1 MIRERERTAV
11 SGWVMAPALLV
22 AVAGSITGLI
32 MTITRMGNAGRF
44 DVAFVFWIL
53 GIVLCVILL

>member
-22 AVAGSITGLI
+22 TC
-32 MTITRMGNAGRF
+32 RR
-44 DVAFVFWIL
+44 
-53 GIVLCVILL
+53 IVLRA